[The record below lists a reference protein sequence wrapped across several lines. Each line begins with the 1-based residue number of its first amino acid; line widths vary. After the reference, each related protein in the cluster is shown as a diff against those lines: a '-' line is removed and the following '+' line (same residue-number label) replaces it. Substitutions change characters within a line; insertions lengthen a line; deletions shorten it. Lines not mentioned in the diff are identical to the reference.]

1 MGSGGKHQAK
11 RERVL
16 RIDGVR
22 KRGIAAGGKWVP
34 TPPVHRAIVR
44 SCGYPHSCPIGR
56 RDLSHVDGTHL
67 LQTEEYV
74 RDVVARLV
82 PPGWGGGE
90 VAVGQSFD
98 HQPILGTITLSQ
110 LLHTLCTR
118 PNSLATM
125 DQVKTSLAVVGAV
138 ALGTGLLVLGRQAL
152 ADRRNTQAQRRADRL
167 AAELEE
173 SKAAL
178 ESKDAEISQLKRATR
193 SGKKPVRVYVDG
205 CFDMMHFGHR

>member
-1 MGSGGKHQAK
+1 M
-11 RERVL
+11 
-16 RIDGVR
+16 
-22 KRGIAAGGKWVP
+22 
-34 TPPVHRAIVR
+34 
-44 SCGYPHSCPIGR
+44 
-56 RDLSHVDGTHL
+56 
-67 LQTEEYV
+67 
-74 RDVVARLV
+74 VARFV

-110 LLHTLCTR
+110 LLHTLRTR